1 MNKKI
6 MLFGGMALVLGG
18 LSILPQTIFAYRGD
32 TSVKGPNYTEERHA
46 IMTEAF
52 KKNDYK
58 SWKEQMQGKGR
69 VIEVI
74 NEGNFSRF
82 AQAHKLAEEGK
93 IDEANKIR
101 QELGLGWGGSKGN
114 GFNRRNQ

>member
-6 MLFGGMALVLGG
+6 IIGAVALLLGG
-18 LSILPQTIFAYRGD
+18 LTILPKTIFAYQGNPA
-32 TSVKGPNYTEERHA
+32 VKGPDYTAERHA

-52 KKNDYK
+52 ENNDYNK
-58 SWKEQMQGKGR
+58 WKEQMQGKGR
-69 VIEVI
+69 VVEVI
-74 NEGNFSRF
+74 NESNFSLF

-101 QELGLGWGGSKGN
+101 QELGLGLGGRKGN
-114 GFNRRNQ
+114 GSGRRHP